1 MKCEVCGREIPGKP
15 IHAIIE
21 GAKLLVCPACAKY
34 SSGTWKER
42 RRTALAAKT
51 ARPALKA
58 RPRRVDLIGEELELV
73 DGYGEVVRRAR
84 ERRGWSQEDLGRAV
98 GEKASV
104 IRRIEREAMAPS
116 ISLAKKLEHALGVK
130 LLAPP
135 SETPTPPTPA
145 KTPTLTLGDLIKLH
159 EKGKEG

>member
-42 RRTALAAKT
+42 KRATLTAKTIKPTVRARRRRTNLAE
-51 ARPALKA
+51 
-58 RPRRVDLIGEELELV
+58 EELEVV
-73 DGYGEVVRRAR
+73 DGYGEIVRRAR
-84 ERRGWSQEDLGRAV
+84 ERRGWSQEDLGRVV

-116 ISLAKKLEHALGVK
+116 IALARKLEHALGVK

-135 SETPTPPTPA
+135 SEPTIPLAPA
-145 KTPTLTLGDLIKLH
+145 KTPTLTLGDLVKIR
-159 EKGKEG
+159 EKGEEK